1 VGGGRFPI
9 YFACP
14 DLDACQLNPFCE
26 GLPLNPTLTIV
37 LPIFNAEDRLAGQ
50 VNQLLDVLP
59 ELTRRFEVLLVD
71 DGSTDDT
78 AHVAEELATCYPQ
91 VRLVRHP
98 IALGLAETIQ
108 TGLDHT
114 QGEIVLV
121 GDAHHG
127 LPANDLVKLWRLRQE
142 NDLVMAR
149 KPVTPSTAEKSLV
162 ERLLNWA
169 PAGRQGTH
177 RKPEVHIIRR
187 SMLEDLRVDPSAKHE
202 VSRPNF
208 LSKIKAF
215 AVGE

>member
-1 VGGGRFPI
+1 VGRDHFPI
-9 YFACP
+9 YLACP
-14 DLDACQLNPFCE
+14 ELQAVFRTPSA
-26 GLPLNPTLTIV
+26 GPPLNPTLTIV

-50 VNQLLDVLP
+50 VTQLLDVLP
-59 ELTRRFEVLLVD
+59 ELTRSFEVLLVD

-98 IALGLAETIQ
+98 LSLGLAETIQ

-121 GDAHHG
+121 GDPRHG

-142 NDLVMAR
+142 NDMVMAR
-149 KPVTPSTAEKSLV
+149 KPVTQSNAERSLV
-162 ERLLNWA
+162 ERLLNWS
-169 PAGRQGTH
+169 PAHRNGIA

-187 SMLEDLRVDPSAKHE
+187 SMLEDLRVDRSAQQE
-202 VSRPNF
+202 VARPNF
-208 LSKIKAF
+208 LGKIKAF